1 MNLTRSRKFA
11 GYLEGWLSV
20 VINTALF
27 GAKLL
32 VGRSISSVAMVADA
46 WHTLSDS
53 FTSILVILGF
63 WFSARPADD
72 RHHFGHGRAE
82 AIGSIIIGTL
92 LAVVGVNFFRDSLQR
107 LIHHQATSFSRLAIL
122 IFFLSAILK
131 EGLAFFSFWL
141 GKKINSASLVAD
153 AWHHRSDS
161 IASALIVV
169 AATFGNKFW
178 WMDGVLGLGVSGLIL
193 LATATIFRRSISY
206 LLGESPSSGLEAR
219 IKETILEAD
228 DRLRAVHH
236 LHLHEYGEHRELTVH
251 VRLPAEMNLD
261 EAHAIA
267 SQVEKNLKEKLA
279 LESTIHLEP
288 GHSQASKP
296 QEKKDQEE
304 KGPKAKNNQED

>member
-32 VGRSISSVAMVADA
+32 VGRSIGSVAMVADA

-72 RHHFGHGRAE
+72 RHNFGHGRAE

-92 LAVVGVNFFRDSLQR
+92 LAVVGVNFFKDSLHR

-122 IFFLSAILK
+122 IFFLAAILK
-131 EGLAFFSFWL
+131 EGLAFFSFYL

-178 WMDGVLGLGVSGLIL
+178 WMDGVLGLGISGLIL
-193 LATATIFRRSISY
+193 FAAVSILRRSVSY
-206 LLGESPSSGLEAR
+206 LLGESPSSSLEAR

-228 DRLRAVHH
+228 NRLRSVHH

-267 SQVEKNLKEKLA
+267 SQVEKNLKEKLD

-288 GHSQASKP
+288 GHSLADGT
-296 QEKKDQEE
+296 QEKKGQEE
-304 KGPKAKNNQED
+304 KEPKAKNDQED